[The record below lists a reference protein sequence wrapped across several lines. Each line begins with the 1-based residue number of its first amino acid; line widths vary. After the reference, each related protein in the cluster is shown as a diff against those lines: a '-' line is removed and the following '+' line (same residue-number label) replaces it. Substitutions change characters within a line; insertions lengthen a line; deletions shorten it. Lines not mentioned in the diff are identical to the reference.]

1 MKSISNRS
9 FQSVVFIIVTVGII
23 LMALGGYLTPVSKVV
38 LDPLIRI
45 QAWIGIRYQTIQSY
59 ITAPADVASL
69 RQQNTELEA
78 EIARLQVQNIELQE
92 QVQESQMLSTL
103 VDYARSRPENR
114 YLAASVIGRDISP
127 FMRYIVIDRGSDDD
141 IRRGMPV
148 VTNQGLV
155 GQIAA
160 VTAGAARVQ
169 LITDP
174 ESSVNVILQQ
184 SGAEA
189 VLKGQING
197 ELVLEFIPQDV
208 NVQPGELV
216 ITSGLGGNYPPNL
229 VIGQVSSVRS
239 RPYDL
244 FQSASVQQAVD
255 FSNLDIVLIIINF
268 RPIDFTPLITT
279 PSAP

>member
-1 MKSISNRS
+1 
-9 FQSVVFIIVTVGII
+9 
-23 LMALGGYLTPVSKVV
+23 MALGGYLTPISKVV

-45 QAWIGIRYQTIQSY
+45 QSWVAIRYQTIQNY
-59 ITAPADVASL
+59 ITAPADIASL
-69 RQQNTELEA
+69 RQKNVELEA
-78 EIARLQVQNIELQE
+78 EIASLQVKNIELQE
-92 QVQESQMLSTL
+92 QVQESQVLSTL

-127 FMRYIVIDRGSDDD
+127 FMRYIIIDRGSDDD

-155 GQIAA
+155 GQIDA
-160 VTAGAARVQ
+160 VTAGAARIQ

-174 ESSVNVILQQ
+174 ASSVNVTLQQ
-184 SGAEA
+184 SGADA

-208 NVQPGELV
+208 DVQTGELV

-229 VIGQVSSVRS
+229 VVGQVSTVRS

-244 FQSASVQQAVD
+244 FQSASVQPAVD

-268 RPIDFTPLITT
+268 QPIDITPLIPT